1 MFPSEIQ
8 MKSLHLKSIG
18 NFFATAPRFHLK
30 IQLNYF
36 SFFSDEQ
43 QERELKKHFVK
54 INFPEKQTHCI
65 LPTKNA
71 SQLNGSQFVADFRYF
86 QPFRIKPFACF
97 RRSWLFVFH
106 PSTPLGTQK
115 NYNKLN
121 WNSFFIRAALLF
133 SWIISEIQSEPKL
146 PLSLHFKD
154 ERFSRFSFILFTLN

>member
-1 MFPSEIQ
+1 MFPSE

-18 NFFATAPRFHLK
+18 NFFAIAPRFHLK

-36 SFFSDEQ
+36 PFFSEQ
-43 QERELKKHFVK
+43 QEGELKKHFVK

-71 SQLNGSQFVADFRYF
+71 LQLNGSQFETDFRYF

-97 RRSWLFVFH
+97 RRSRLFVFR

-121 WNSFFIRAALLF
+121 WNGFFIRAALLF

-146 PLSLHFKD
+146 PLSLHFKE
-154 ERFSRFSFILFTLN
+154 ERYSRFSSDLFTLN